1 MREIMG
7 KPRLKTGQSDKMSK
21 RSSAVSST
29 AKPTISAG
37 SGSVG
42 LKSSIGSSMDSLMF
56 DPNEIVDENC
66 IVAQIVKQNV

>member
-1 MREIMG
+1 MG

-42 LKSSIGSSMDSLMF
+42 LNSFFAFYGLKSSIGSSMDSLMF
-56 DPNEIVDENC
+56 DPI
-66 IVAQIVKQNV
+66 